1 MKNMHVFSQQ
11 MFSSVQQMCVGKE
24 VMDWWSILLFLCCR
38 TLRLHFS
45 VHNGRS
51 RFSVCIRRKKILY
64 EKWKLKRR
72 SKNDLTEISTENIK
86 NCAFF
91 SICACHSCARRG
103 YVNLRC
109 IVCVFVCLCLFSVS
123 IFFQIFRLDKRT
135 R

>member
-1 MKNMHVFSQQ
+1 MGEGGE
-11 MFSSVQQMCVGKE
+11 CVTGGTRLVMLFECVCVCLCFIKSLSYFDRKE
-24 VMDWWSILLFLCCR
+24 
-38 TLRLHFS
+38 
-45 VHNGRS
+45 
-51 RFSVCIRRKKILY
+51 ILY
-64 EKWKLKRR
+64 EKWKLERR

-123 IFFQIFRLDKRT
+123 IFFEIFRLDKRT